1 MSASAPR
8 TFARS
13 RDEWDRAA
21 RSPGRLVAKV
31 LGVSLAAAAD
41 SCKGAAAGVD
51 APAVEYSVRIECR
64 RGDKLMGGVTS
75 KRGVNKDGKTVDV
88 KQKMR
93 FNLPAAKDEGEITL
107 RLCDAKGKTV
117 ARSGLTLVDVL
128 RVSPITKDT
137 ALWKGQGPCQLSSR
151 SRGNPARERNLT
163 YTPRDECH

>member
-1 MSASAPR
+1 MCIRDSVNPAHVRAKQRRMES
-8 TFARS
+8 S
-13 RDEWDRAA
+13 RLV
-21 RSPGRLVAKV
+21 SPGRLVAKV

-51 APAVEYSVRIECR
+51 APAAEYSVRIECR
-64 RGDKLMGGVTS
+64 RGNKLMGGVTS

-128 RVSPITKDT
+128 RVSPVTKDF
-137 ALWKGQGPCQLSSR
+137 QLF
-151 SRGNPARERNLT
+151 G
-163 YTPRDECH
+163 RDMRTFANAKLAFTWEPNA